1 MTPIL
6 GVAEVSPFAAA
17 RWVEA
22 GVKRRYGSAW
32 SDSTLLRM
40 VAAYYEIGAREGVR
54 PEVGLAQSAKETG
67 YWTFGGD
74 VRPDQWNFAGIG
86 ATGGGKPGHS
96 WPTLEDGVEGH
107 LRRLRLYAD
116 ATAPYDL
123 DILLRGL
130 PVRYHGVAPNIEDLG
145 GRWAPNPDY
154 GGSIVRSYL
163 TPLLSS

>member
-1 MTPIL
+1 LTPIL
-6 GVAEVSPFAAA
+6 GPAEAPPFAAA

-32 SDSTLLRM
+32 SDSILLRM
-40 VAAYYEIGAREGVR
+40 VAAYYEIGADEGVR

-74 VRPDQWNFAGIG
+74 ARPDQWNFAGIG
-86 ATGGGKPGHS
+86 TTGGKAGHS

-107 LRRLRLYAD
+107 LRRLRMYAD

-130 PVRYHGVAPNIEDLG
+130 PVRYWGTASNVEELG
-145 GRWAPNPDY
+145 GKWAPNPDY

-163 TPLLSS
+163 TPLLSA